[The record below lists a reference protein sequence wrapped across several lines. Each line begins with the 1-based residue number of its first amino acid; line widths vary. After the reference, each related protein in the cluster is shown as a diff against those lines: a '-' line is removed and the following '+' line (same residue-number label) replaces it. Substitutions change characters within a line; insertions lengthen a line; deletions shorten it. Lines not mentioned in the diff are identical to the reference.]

1 MNRTGFREMLRDRC
15 PSTVDLALKW
25 CKAKTAWVN
34 LVYEQLISIYPAKK
48 DRYEATKI
56 ALGLKKTLRNQNGFN
71 FHYCIDWDRLTPE
84 ELDVWK
90 DIEAWVLWFTKNYLY
105 VENGYIV
112 YRNNGNTE
120 ENIKETLK
128 KQHMSEFSD
137 DTAEKLITYLIKE
150 FKEKHYGGR

>member
-1 MNRTGFREMLRDRC
+1 MNRTGYKEMLRDRC

-34 LVYEQLISIYPAKK
+34 LVYEQSIGLFVDKK
-48 DRYEATKI
+48 ERHDVTRTM
-56 ALGLKKTLRNQNGFN
+56 LGLSDCKRGFD
-71 FHYCIDWDRLTPE
+71 FHYTIDWNRLTTE
-84 ELDVWK
+84 QVDIWK

-105 VENGYIV
+105 IENGYIV

-120 ENIKETLK
+120 EKIKETLK